1 MSTGMR
7 KWFAE
12 GGPFSHSREWII
24 QAGPRRRRFRAA
36 RSGVWSGGGAH
47 PDVNLALCSGSI
59 TGPDDAP
66 GSDRRRT
73 PAPGVLP
80 ERKATP

>member
-7 KWFAE
+7 KGFAE

-24 QAGPRRRRFRAA
+24 QVGPRRRRLRERRAA
-36 RSGVWSGGGAH
+36 SLHLAA
-47 PDVNLALCSGSI
+47 VNLSLCSGSI

-66 GSDRRRT
+66 GSDRRRS

-80 ERKATP
+80 ERKVTP